1 MNPTTWKDKLTTLEF
16 AHNSRRHADRQKTSF
31 ELMMRYIPRGL
42 PITMHSTKFP
52 NVKTRL
58 ENLQKD
64 REEAKAAHELARA
77 RIVERTKRASP
88 TFKKGDQVWL
98 EAKNLKLSHS
108 KKITTK
114 REGPFK
120 IIEVLGPVNY
130 RLKLPE
136 RWKIHDVFHAAL
148 ISPYVETEV
157 HGTGSLNPPPDLV
170 DDEEEYEIEAI
181 IAHRTCG
188 RGYQYLVRWKGYLSG
203 SDSWLSGSA
212 FNNAKEILN
221 EYKLRKGL

>member
-1 MNPTTWKDKLTTLEF
+1 
-16 AHNSRRHADRQKTSF
+16 
-31 ELMMRYIPRGL
+31 MM
-42 PITMHSTKFP
+42 
-52 NVKTRL
+52 
-58 ENLQKD
+58 
-64 REEAKAAHELARA
+64 
-77 RIVERTKRASP
+77 ERTKRSCP
-88 TFKKGDQVWL
+88 MFQKGDQVWL
-98 EAKNLKLSHS
+98 EAKNLKLPHS

-120 IIEVLGPVNY
+120 ISEVLGPVNY
-130 RLKLPE
+130 RLNLPE
-136 RWKIHDVFHAAL
+136 RWKIHDVFHASL
-148 ISPYVETEV
+148 LSPYTETEV
-157 HGTGSLNPPPDLV
+157 HGTGTLNPPPDLV
-170 DDEEEYEIEAI
+170 DGEEEYEIEAI